1 MQAQR
6 FKYKG
11 LLIFLVML
19 LVVLSVFIIVLK
31 PKMHKVVQ
39 FSVIETILKFN
50 SDGSIT
56 TTKQITRDVI
66 KEK

>member
-11 LLIFLVML
+11 LLIFFVML

-31 PKMHKVVQ
+31 PKMHKVGQ

>member
-1 MQAQR
+1 MQAQG
-6 FKYKG
+6 FKFKG
-11 LLIFLVML
+11 FLIFIAL
-19 LVVLSVFIIVLK
+19 LLAVLSIFIIVIK

-39 FSVIETILKFN
+39 FNIIETIIKFN

-66 KEK
+66 REK